1 MSTYIVKII
10 CTLENHCYAN
20 GTGFFCSQNGHVLT
34 CAHNVVNT
42 ASIKVY
48 YKRQIYEATVI
59 SLDNRIDIAILKITE
74 VTPCPKMSTILQYGV
89 CYTYSYHHDHL
100 CLSYQTGSIMSLNY
114 ISKYAI
120 DSTLTTIKGFKGASG
135 SPIFNTQNEVMG
147 VFSYESNIGCG
158 GVILS
163 LLQQYLN
170 NVNYS
175 LKYVTVPRSH
185 TGFITKPLSIDYIID
200 NNIEYLYKNVRG
212 ELVTKILR
220 KKTCICQN
228 DVIVSVNKNS
238 VGAGFFSSECYVLY
252 NKPNTNI
259 QIEYLCASKKY
270 ELKSCIIKTIDFPN
284 EYDKPL
290 NDTTIFKHH

>member
-1 MSTYIVKII
+1 M
-10 CTLENHCYAN
+10 
-20 GTGFFCSQNGHVLT
+20 
-34 CAHNVVNT
+34 
-42 ASIKVY
+42 
-48 YKRQIYEATVI
+48 
-59 SLDNRIDIAILKITE
+59 
-74 VTPCPKMSTILQYGV
+74 
-89 CYTYSYHHDHL
+89 
-100 CLSYQTGSIMSLNY
+100 
-114 ISKYAI
+114 
-120 DSTLTTIKGFKGASG
+120 TTIKGFQRASG

-200 NNIEYLYKNVRG
+200 NNIEYLYKNGRG

-228 DVIVSVNKNS
+228 DVIVSVKINS
-238 VGAGFFSSECYVLY
+238 VDAGFFSSECYVLY

-259 QIEYLCASKKY
+259 QIEYLYA
-270 ELKSCIIKTIDFPN
+270 
-284 EYDKPL
+284 
-290 NDTTIFKHH
+290 